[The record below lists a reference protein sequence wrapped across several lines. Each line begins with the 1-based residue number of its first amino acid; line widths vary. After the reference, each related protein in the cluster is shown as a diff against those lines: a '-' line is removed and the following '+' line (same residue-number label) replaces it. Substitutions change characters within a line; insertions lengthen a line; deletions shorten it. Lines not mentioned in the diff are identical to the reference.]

1 LDEIEKAHRD
11 VFNILLQVLDDGRL
25 SDNQGHTVD
34 FTNTIVVMT
43 SNIGSQVIQEIAKE
57 GGSEEEMRQAVMDT
71 LQTRFLPEFLNRV
84 DEIMIFHPL
93 GPDQIRKIVDLQIA
107 RLRKQLAEKGIRLDV
122 TNAALSAIA
131 EEGYDPTY
139 GARPLKRVI
148 QQRVQ
153 NPLAVE
159 MLRQE
164 FGEGS
169 GVKIGYT
176 DGEFAFEREA

>member
-1 LDEIEKAHRD
+1 
-11 VFNILLQVLDDGRL
+11 
-25 SDNQGHTVD
+25 
-34 FTNTIVVMT
+34 
-43 SNIGSQVIQEIAKE
+43 
-57 GGSEEEMRQAVMDT
+57 MDT

-84 DEIMIFHPL
+84 DEILIFHPL
-93 GPDQIRKIVDLQIA
+93 GPDQIRKIVDFQIA
-107 RLRKQLAEKGIRLDV
+107 RLRKQLSEKGIHLEV
-122 TNAALSAIA
+122 SNAALSAIA

-176 DGEFAFEREA
+176 DGEFTFERSV